1 MRKKMKINVAKNKG
15 MKYIGS
21 VIKRDYP
28 RRNYPLG
35 IERKK
40 SMKVRQQKDGSWVAT
55 QDGRVI
61 AIEDTLPG
69 LLAEVKPVV
78 GDDLPSVFYEQV
90 LAKGGLSA
98 LIRAARAAARHEESG
113 V

>member
-1 MRKKMKINVAKNKG
+1 MKI
-15 MKYIGS
+15 
-21 VIKRDYP
+21 
-28 RRNYPLG
+28 
-35 IERKK
+35 
-40 SMKVRQQKDGSWVAT
+40 RQQRDGSWVAT

-61 AIEDTLPG
+61 AVEDTLPT

-78 GDDLPSVFYEQV
+78 GDDLPTPFYEQV